1 MLDDLFLNSTIMKKL
16 FFPLLLAV
24 VLLAGCKPQNNP
36 DSPTN
41 YVVYGKIYTAVMNA
55 EAQTE
60 GDRYQMAEAMVI
72 KDGKYV
78 FVGSK
83 ADAQQYITADM
94 PVIDR
99 TGKGLIIP
107 GMTDGHAH
115 YIMQQVL
122 PMFAENS
129 LKFSNQDS
137 YEQVLA
143 KVSAKVREAK
153 KNNQKLDFI
162 YGEGYDYMFWPK
174 RNYKDLDTIS
184 AEIPMFLASFD
195 QHSCWCNSAAMINA
209 GILDKEGKVLLS
221 EIRGGIVDMDELGTI
236 YGVFYER
243 ATSLLLTKGL
253 RHMRPTNAQAVTAVE
268 NAQSYLHSVGIT
280 NVLCG
285 WSTYFGNDDKTFYQA
300 LATLETNHK
309 LNLNYALA
317 YEIEPYF
324 NKPYFDNFISYVD
337 SAAAIKREFGSNPH
351 ILPNYIKLFADGTVE
366 GGTGWLLQDYKP
378 LPKSPVPGAFQGKG
392 MPVWTEEELTQFA
405 TKANANGIALHIHAM
420 GDGAAHYAC
429 EAIKKGG
436 NRAIRNAL
444 CHLRNVADDDFAT
457 MKECNIAAAA
467 AMNWH
472 NQNNETREAIKELL
486 PDFYAT
492 HSYPL
497 KSFFDRGVLVSS
509 ATDTPAHD
517 GVNYPFHILE
527 VAVTGVADESQ
538 QPWCPEEN
546 ITRQQALQALTYNGA
561 WQLGLE
567 KTRGSIEAGKYADFV
582 ILDQDVLTCPTTDI
596 RKTKVLNTYFEG
608 KKVFGE

>member
-1 MLDDLFLNSTIMKKL
+1 MKIRYILFSIAALAMLM
-16 FFPLLLAV
+16 
-24 VLLAGCKPQNNP
+24 GCKPKNEPKTPN
-36 DSPTN
+36 N
-41 YVVYGKIYTAVMNA
+41 YVVYGKIYTAAVNPA
-55 EAQTE
+55 AQQEA
-60 GDRYQMAEAMVI
+60 DRYPIAEAMVI
-72 KDGKYV
+72 KDGKYA
-78 FVGSK
+78 FVGKK
-83 ADAQQYITADM
+83 ADAQQYVTADM
-94 PVIDR
+94 QVIDR

-115 YIMQQVL
+115 YLMQQVL

-129 LKFSNQDS
+129 LKFQKGDK
-137 YEQVLA
+137 YEDVLA

-153 KNNQKLDFI
+153 QKNQKLDFI

-174 RNYKDLDTIS
+174 RDYRDLDTIS

-209 GILDKEGKVLLS
+209 GIMDKDGKVLRS
-221 EIRGGIVDMDELGTI
+221 EIRGGIVDVDDLGNLG
-236 YGVFYER
+236 GVFYER

-253 RHMRPTNAQAVTAVE
+253 KYMRPTSMQALTAIENAQA
-268 NAQSYLHSVGIT
+268 YLHSVGLT

-285 WSTYFGNDDKTFYQA
+285 WSTYFGNDDKTFYQG
-300 LATLETNHK
+300 LATLEKANK
-309 LNLNYALA
+309 LKLNYALA

-324 NKPYFDNFISYVD
+324 DQFLNYVD
-337 SAAAIKREFGSNPH
+337 SAAALKRDYELYPH

-378 LPKSPVPGAFQGKG
+378 LPQSPVPGAFQGKG
-392 MPVWTEEELTQFA
+392 MPVWTEDELAQFA
-405 TKANANGIALHIHAM
+405 AKANAAGIALHIHAM

-429 EAIKKGG
+429 EGIKKGG
-436 NRAIRNAL
+436 LRSVRNAL
-444 CHLRNVADDDFAT
+444 CHIRNIAKDDYVT
-457 MKECNIAAAA
+457 MKDCNIAAAA

-472 NQNNETREAIKELL
+472 TLDNDTRAAIKELL
-486 PDFYAT
+486 PEFYAT

-497 KSFFDRGVLVSS
+497 KSYFDNGILMSS
-509 ATDTPAHD
+509 STDTPAHD

-527 VAVTGVADESQ
+527 TAVTGVGMPGL

-567 KTRGSIEAGKYADFV
+567 KERGSIEVGKYADFV
-582 ILDQDVLTCPTTDI
+582 IIDQDVLTCPVTDI
-596 RKTKVLNTYFEG
+596 HSTKVLNTFFEG
-608 KKVFGE
+608 QKVYGE